1 MNYYSKAIKQ
11 NEVFDFFRGK
21 GEYFDADLDREGSH
35 NFSFTSYNVMGYG
48 TENGE
53 STLYQQLDK
62 DLLKYINLPDFS
74 LDDLKIIIGLI
85 WVYFLFRK
93 EDHTF
98 KTDWIISSE
107 LIDKIHRKIVFFEE
121 AHENSEDL
129 NRMISSL
136 SDRFDFHIFDK

>member
-1 MNYYSKAIKQ
+1 MNYYFKAIKQ

-48 TENGE
+48 TEYGE
-53 STLYQQLDK
+53 SALYQQLNT
-62 DLLKYINLPDFS
+62 DLINYINLQDFN
-74 LDDLKIIIGLI
+74 LNDLKIIVGLV

-98 KTDWIISSE
+98 KTDWTISSE
-107 LIDKIHRKIVFFEE
+107 LLNNLRRKIQFFKESN
-121 AHENSEDL
+121 ENSEDL

-136 SDRFDFHIFDK
+136 ADRFDFHIFDK